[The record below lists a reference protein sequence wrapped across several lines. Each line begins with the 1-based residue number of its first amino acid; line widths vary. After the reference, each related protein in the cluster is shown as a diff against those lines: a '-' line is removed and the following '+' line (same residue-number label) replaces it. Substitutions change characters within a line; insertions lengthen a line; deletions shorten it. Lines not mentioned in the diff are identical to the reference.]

1 MAHKIYVDNVT
12 VIDAATMND
21 VDAVVYTN
29 SKLVTDIH
37 TAPPKATPVD
47 ADELGIWNS
56 VGSVLGK
63 VTFSNLW
70 LWIAAYTGNVTNKT
84 FTTGNAFNGTLGA
97 TTPAAAS
104 VTTLNASGNVTLAAA
119 SVTTLNASGTISS
132 TTGDVN
138 LKTNTAL
145 ADAAATLTAAQLSG
159 GEFTIT
165 PTAARTLTLD
175 TAVNI
180 IANLTGSVDNSNFEI
195 TIVNLAA
202 FDVTLAAGT
211 GVTIVGRAVINNGS
225 ATFRVRRLT
234 ATTVEVK
241 RLEGVLNQAIGVGQ
255 TWQDVAGS
263 RAINNTVYTNN
274 TGRPIEVFVTGAMS
288 NGSTWINTIVGGIT
302 LQGQSI
308 TNIAGA
314 LAHTQFIV
322 PGGNTYQCT
331 PSSGTSTIVTWVEL
345 R

>member
-97 TTPAAAS
+97 TTPAA
-104 VTTLNASGNVTLAAA
+104 VTATTVTATTASGL
-119 SVTTLNASGTISS
+119 L
-132 TTGDVN
+132 D

-145 ADAAATLTAAQLSG
+145 ADAAATLTAAQLRG

-165 PTAARTLTLD
+165 PTAARILTTD
-175 TAVNI
+175 TAANI
-180 IANLTGSVDNSNFEI
+180 IANLTGSVDNSNYEI

-202 FDVTLAAGT
+202 FYVTLATGV

-234 ATTVEVK
+234 STTVEVK
-241 RLEGVLNQAIGVGQ
+241 RLEGAESKAVGQGQ
-255 TWQDVAGS
+255 TWTNMTAS
-263 RAINNTVYTNN
+263 RALTINYVNT
-274 TGRPIEVFVTGAMS
+274 TGRPIVVSAHFSLSTGNGLELLTDGGVLVTRFSGNATTVLY
-288 NGSTWINTIVGGIT
+288 GSLTAVIATDGNYQIRFF
-302 LQGQSI
+302 
-308 TNIAGA
+308 AGA
-314 LAHTQFIV
+314 A
-322 PGGNTYQCT
+322 
-331 PSSGTSTIVTWVEL
+331 VTDFVWNEL

>member
-1 MAHKIYVDNVT
+1 MVT
-12 VIDAATMND
+12 PLGTGISVPSGGVAVYLLGDGTNITSLFASLSGAAFTGP
-21 VDAVVYTN
+21 
-29 SKLVTDIH
+29 VTS
-37 TAPPKATPVD
+37 TAGN
-47 ADELGIWNS
+47 LG
-56 VGSVLGK
+56 
-63 VTFSNLW
+63 
-70 LWIAAYTGNVTNKT
+70 
-84 FTTGNAFNGTLGA
+84 
-97 TTPAAAS
+97 
-104 VTTLNASGNVTLAAA
+104 
-119 SVTTLNASGTISS
+119 
-132 TTGDVN
+132 

-165 PTAARTLTLD
+165 PTVARILTLD
-175 TAVNI
+175 TAANI
-180 IANLTGSVDNSNFEI
+180 ITNLTGSVDNSNFEI

-241 RLEGVLNQAIGVGQ
+241 RLEGVADVAIGVGQ